1 MLSNTLSIVVL
12 SYAMLFAILLLPQ
25 MKENKNEYLE
35 RIKIL
40 SISLIPILVSVYTVY
55 CLENS
60 CFYFARINAIIIMVW
75 CVSIIYIYLFKKLI

>member
-1 MLSNTLSIVVL
+1 MLSNTLSIVVI
-12 SYAMLFAILLLPQ
+12 SYTMLFAILLLPQ
-25 MKENKNEYLE
+25 MKENKNEYLD

-40 SISLIPILVSVYTVY
+40 SVSLIPIFVSAYTVY

-60 CFYFARINAIIIMVW
+60 CFYFARINALIIMVW

>member
-1 MLSNTLSIVVL
+1 MLSNTLSIVVI
-12 SYAMLFAILLLPQ
+12 SYAMMISILLLPQ
-25 MKENKNEYLE
+25 MKERKNEYLE

-40 SISLIPILVSVYTVY
+40 STSLIPILVSVYTVY

-60 CFYFARINAIIIMVW
+60 CFYYAKVNAIIIMVW

>member
-1 MLSNTLSIVVL
+1 MLSNTLSIVVI
-12 SYAMLFAILLLPQ
+12 SYTMMIAVLLLPQ

-40 SISLIPILVSVYTVY
+40 SISLIPIIVSVYTVY

-75 CVSIIYIYLFKKLI
+75 CISIIYIYLFKKLI

>member
-1 MLSNTLSIVVL
+1 MLSNTLSIVVI
-12 SYAMLFAILLLPQ
+12 SYAMMISILLLPQ
-25 MKENKNEYLE
+25 MKERKNEYLE

-60 CFYFARINAIIIMVW
+60 CFYYAKVNAIIIMVW

>member
-1 MLSNTLSIVVL
+1 MLSNTLSIVVI
-12 SYAMLFAILLLPQ
+12 SYAMLFAFLLLPQ

-35 RIKIL
+35 RMKIL

-60 CFYFARINAIIIMVW
+60 CFYFARINAIIILVW